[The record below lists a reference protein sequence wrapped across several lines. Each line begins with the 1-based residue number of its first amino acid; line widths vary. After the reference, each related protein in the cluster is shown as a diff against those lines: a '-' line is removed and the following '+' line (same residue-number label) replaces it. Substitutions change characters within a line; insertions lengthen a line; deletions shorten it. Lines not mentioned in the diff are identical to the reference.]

1 MIRFYY
7 PEDKDIFVDADERE
21 ELQICPVCTLPNLPN
36 VSECVGC
43 THSFV
48 GEDNDWHFA
57 SAIVQCPDC
66 SSYFAETSVECPNCG
81 RKIQNSEETV
91 TKQEYYVICPQCK
104 TKNPQYA
111 ARCSNPD
118 CGASLEDV
126 DPPMSDFD
134 VLSDSVPLTIL
145 DARSH
150 KSESLIIRPRT
161 YTLVG
166 REESLSGILR
176 DYSRVSRL
184 HLLIGIENRNVY
196 IVDLS
201 QNGTYIGAQRAER
214 GCKTPLISG
223 TTVTLGVPLGA
234 PEVAEAKAAMLV
246 ISYGS

>member
-7 PEDKDIFVDADERE
+7 PEDKNIAVDADEND
-21 ELQICPVCTLPNLPN
+21 ELQLCPVCTLPNLSS
-36 VSECVGC
+36 VSECIGC

-48 GEDNDWHFA
+48 GEDNDWHRA

-66 SSYFAETSVECPNCG
+66 SCYCAETAVECPNCG
-81 RKIQNSEETV
+81 RRMQKTD
-91 TKQEYYVICPQCK
+91 YLICPKCK
-104 TKNPQYA
+104 TKNPQFA
-111 ARCSNPD
+111 EKCSNPD

-126 DPPMSDFD
+126 DPISDSD
-134 VLSDSVPLTIL
+134 ELSDCVEVTFM
-145 DARSH
+145 DARS
-150 KSESLIIRPRT
+150 KKTESLIIQPGT

-166 REESLSGILR
+166 REENLSGILR
-176 DYSRVSRL
+176 DYPRVSRL
-184 HLLIGIENRNVY
+184 HLLIGIENQNVY

-214 GCKTPLISG
+214 GSRTPLLSG